1 MLIFLRRET
10 RGHCRRQM
18 RIIQR
23 GGTSKVKFA
32 SRLGHDRRTTVVSG
46 TRRGKEVTVKD
57 TGGSHSH
64 FLGLSS
70 VLTAAIVARYVRTAR
85 YGSRWP

>member
-1 MLIFLRRET
+1 
-10 RGHCRRQM
+10 M

-23 GGTSKVKFA
+23 GGTLKVKFV
-32 SRLGHDRRTTVVSG
+32 SRLGHDRRVSTRRGWSRVSG
-46 TRRGKEVTVKD
+46 CGKEVTVKD

-70 VLTAAIVARYVRTAR
+70 VLTAATAVDGR
-85 YGSRWP
+85 S